1 MLLSKENAIQN
12 WREVIG
18 PANPEKA
25 KNENPNS

>member
-18 PANPEKA
+18 PTNPEKA